1 MESPNQPTPKP
12 RIAVVGCGHGQLDT
26 IYADLESACSSRG
39 WSLSDIDLLII
50 CGDFQAVRNESDL
63 NCMSV
68 PRRYR
73 QLGDFHKY
81 YSKQIRAP
89 VLTIVIGGNHEASN
103 YFFELYHG
111 GWLAPNIFYM
121 GAAGVIRYGP
131 WRIAGL
137 SGIYGR
143 PDYRSPHHERLPYD
157 RDGIKSVY
165 HVREYDVEKLLRV
178 TGHVDIGL
186 THDWP
191 AWVELCGEYESLYA
205 AKPHFLASAKI
216 DNLGSKPA
224 SRLLGYLQPS
234 YWFSGHMHVKFSASI
249 NHVGSSFE
257 DTVRLLPVSES
268 FRTALPLFKKNASES
283 VVENTSITKQN
294 NVTQFLALS
303 KAAGDHPSTYMELL
317 ELELPE
323 RSEEEQQY
331 FFRDENG
338 KYHLSYDEEWLAITR
353 AYNDTLRFADPNTL
367 IVPPAKK
374 KSMVSPTTITR
385 HMTWVRENISK
396 KGLLRIPEDFTAH
409 APTQSANTIDGQE
422 QPPEFPNKQTSNFA
436 ELLEMEDK
444 FAVSVDDSHQDD
456 DGGGIEFGWE

>member
-1 MESPNQPTPKP
+1 
-12 RIAVVGCGHGQLDT
+12 
-26 IYADLESACSSRG
+26 
-39 WSLSDIDLLII
+39 
-50 CGDFQAVRNESDL
+50 
-63 NCMSV
+63 
-68 PRRYR
+68 
-73 QLGDFHKY
+73 
-81 YSKQIRAP
+81 
-89 VLTIVIGGNHEASN
+89 
-103 YFFELYHG
+103 
-111 GWLAPNIFYM
+111 
-121 GAAGVIRYGP
+121 
-131 WRIAGL
+131 
-137 SGIYGR
+137 
-143 PDYRSPHHERLPYD
+143 
-157 RDGIKSVY
+157 
-165 HVREYDVEKLLRV
+165 
-178 TGHVDIGL
+178 
-186 THDWP
+186 
-191 AWVELCGEYESLYA
+191 
-205 AKPHFLASAKI
+205 
-216 DNLGSKPA
+216 
-224 SRLLGYLQPS
+224 
-234 YWFSGHMHVKFSASI
+234 MHVKFSASI

-257 DTVRLLPVSES
+257 DTVRLLPVSEG

-294 NVTQFLALS
+294 NFTQFLALS

-353 AYNDTLRFADPNTL
+353 AYNDTLRLADPNTL

-374 KSMVSPTTITR
+374 KSIVSPTTITR

-456 DGGGIEFGWE
+456 DGGGVEFGWE

>member
-1 MESPNQPTPKP
+1 MASSNQPPSKP

-26 IYADLESACSSRG
+26 IYADLEAGCHSRG
-39 WSLSDIDLLII
+39 WSLSDLDLLII

-81 YSKQIRAP
+81 YSQRTRAP

-103 YFFELYHG
+103 YLFELYHG
-111 GWLAPNIFYM
+111 GWLAPNIYYM
-121 GAAGVIRYGP
+121 GTAGVIRYGP

-137 SGIYGR
+137 SGIYSR

-157 RDGIKSVY
+157 RDGIKSIY

-191 AWVELCGEYESLYA
+191 AWVELCGDYEDLYTS
-205 AKPHFLASAKI
+205 KPHFLASAKI

-224 SRLLGYLQPS
+224 SRLLGHLQPS
-234 YWFSGHMHVKFSASI
+234 YWFSGHMHVKFSATI
-249 NHVGSSFE
+249 RHVGSTFE
-257 DTVRLLPVSES
+257 DTVRLLPVPES
-268 FRTALPLFKKNASES
+268 FRTALPLFKRNASKS
-283 VVENTSITKQN
+283 AVEDASETKQHK
-294 NVTQFLALS
+294 VTEFLALS
-303 KAAGDHPSTYMELL
+303 KAGHHPSTYLDLL

-323 RSEEEQQY
+323 RSKEDHQY
-331 FFRDENG
+331 LSRDESG
-338 KYHLSYDEEWLAITR
+338 KYYLSYDEEWLAITR
-353 AYNDTLRFADPNTL
+353 AYNDALRLADPNTL

-374 KSMVSPTTITR
+374 KSNIPPATIAQ
-385 HMTWVRENISK
+385 HKAWVHDNISK

-409 APTQSANTIDGQE
+409 APTQSANTTDGQE
-422 QPPEFPNKQTSNFA
+422 QPSEYPNEQTSKFA

-444 FAVSVDDSHQDD
+444 FAVVIEDSDRDDDS
-456 DGGGIEFGWE
+456 GGIEFGW

>member
-1 MESPNQPTPKP
+1 MESSNRPTPKP
-12 RIAVVGCGHGQLDT
+12 RIAVVGC
-26 IYADLESACSSRG
+26 
-39 WSLSDIDLLII
+39 
-50 CGDFQAVRNESDL
+50 AVRNDSDL

-81 YSKQIRAP
+81 YSKQTRAP

-103 YFFELYHG
+103 YLFELYHG

-137 SGIYGR
+137 SGIYSR

-234 YWFSGHMHVKFSASI
+234 YWFSGHMHVKFSATI
-249 NHVGSSFE
+249 NHIESTFE

-268 FRTALPLFKKNASES
+268 IRTALPLFKKNASKS
-283 VVENTSITKQN
+283 VVENTSETKQN
-294 NVTQFLALS
+294 NVTEFLALS
-303 KAAGDHPSTYMELL
+303 KAGHHPSTYMELL

-323 RSEEEQQY
+323 RSEEEQAY
-331 FFRDENG
+331 FSRDEIG

-353 AYNDTLRFADPNTL
+353 AYNDTLRLADPNTL

-374 KSMVSPTTITR
+374 RGIVSPAAIAR
-385 HMTWVRENISK
+385 HRTWVRDNISK

-409 APTQSANTIDGQE
+409 APTQSANTTDGQE

-444 FAVSVDDSHQDD
+444 FAVSIEDSHQYDN
-456 DGGGIEFGWE
+456 GGGIEFGW